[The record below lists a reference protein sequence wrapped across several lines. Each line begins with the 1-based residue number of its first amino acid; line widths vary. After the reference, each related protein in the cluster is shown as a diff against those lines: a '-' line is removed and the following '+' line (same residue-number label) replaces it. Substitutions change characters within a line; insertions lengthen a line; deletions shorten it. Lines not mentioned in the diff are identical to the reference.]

1 MEEILDER
9 AGDDGKEYLVRW
21 RGYGEEEDTWEPE
34 ANLDGCRCVTHLPK
48 SGLDRG
54 VRCAYASSDLL
65 AAFRRTRDGPTTR
78 SGRKKRAAAA

>member
-9 AGDDGKEYLVRW
+9 ARAGGKEYLVRW

-34 ANLDGCRCVTHLPK
+34 ANLDGCRCVTRLPK

-78 SGRKKRAAAA
+78 SGRKRAAAA

>member
-1 MEEILDER
+1 MEEILDEW

-34 ANLDGCRCVTHLPK
+34 ADLDGCRCVTRLPK

-65 AAFRRTRDGPTTR
+65 ATFRRTRDGPQTR
-78 SGRKKRAAAA
+78 GGRKRATAT